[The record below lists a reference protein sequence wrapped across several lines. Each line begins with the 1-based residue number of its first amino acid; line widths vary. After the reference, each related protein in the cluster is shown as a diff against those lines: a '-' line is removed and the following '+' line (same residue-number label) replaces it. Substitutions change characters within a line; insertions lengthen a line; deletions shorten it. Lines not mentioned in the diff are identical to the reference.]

1 MLWEQNSFLVPSN
14 GSQLGTTPADSMLY
28 SPSRTHS
35 QERQPTPQL
44 LVCLGLPTGLNLE
57 ARVEPFHW
65 VLSAVPRLWSTH
77 SNVAA
82 PWQCLA
88 VESVKSKAKI
98 PRGMCGSRFLFSP
111 GHLIQPQ
118 KLPSRRLYSTRIASA
133 GA

>member
-1 MLWEQNSFLVPSN
+1 MTREASYP
-14 GSQLGTTPADSMLY
+14 TTS
-28 SPSRTHS
+28 
-35 QERQPTPQL
+35 
-44 LVCLGLPTGLNLE
+44 VCLGLPTGLDSE
-57 ARVEPFHW
+57 ARVEAFHW
-65 VLSAVPRLWSTH
+65 VLSAVPRLWSMH
-77 SNVAA
+77 GNVAA

-133 GA
+133 GP